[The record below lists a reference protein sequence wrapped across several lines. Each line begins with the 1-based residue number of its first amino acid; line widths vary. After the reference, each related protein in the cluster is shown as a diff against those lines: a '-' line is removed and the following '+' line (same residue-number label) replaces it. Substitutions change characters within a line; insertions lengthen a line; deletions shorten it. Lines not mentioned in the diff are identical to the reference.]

1 MSNNRNGLGIIEY
14 VSVAG
19 SVLGSAIAVIT
30 QQMIYGLAPVSLSLL
45 LNLIN
50 RRRLEQLCQQSSSD
64 STQLQQLRSAID
76 SVSAANAKLEQDV
89 QNLVPIQQLTSVV
102 SSVEQLSQQHNG
114 LRLSL
119 VPLQSRLD
127 DLIEQF
133 NKRPELEQIESL
145 TAVITALKQCIDNLP
160 QPEQLE
166 HHSAKFQQ
174 QVELALVQLSEKTT
188 QLSQNSQRV
197 ERLEDAIAQLQ
208 QQLSE
213 RY

>member
-14 VSVAG
+14 GSVLG

-50 RRRLEQLCQQSSSD
+50 RRRLEPLCQQSSSD

-102 SSVEQLSQQHNG
+102 SSVEQLSQQYNG

-160 QPEQLE
+160 QPERLE
-166 HHSAKFQQ
+166 NHSAKFQQ

-208 QQLSE
+208 QQLFE

>member
-1 MSNNRNGLGIIEY
+1 MSKNRNGLGIIEY
-14 VSVAG
+14 GSVLG

-50 RRRLEQLCQQSSSD
+50 RRRLEPLCQQSSSD

-102 SSVEQLSQQHNG
+102 SSVEQLSQQYNG

-160 QPEQLE
+160 QPERLE
-166 HHSAKFQQ
+166 NHSAKFQQ

-208 QQLSE
+208 QQLFE

>member
-50 RRRLEQLCQQSSSD
+50 RRRLEPLCQQSSSD

-102 SSVEQLSQQHNG
+102 SSVEQLSQQYNG

-160 QPEQLE
+160 QPERLE
-166 HHSAKFQQ
+166 NHSAKFQQ

-208 QQLSE
+208 QQLFE